1 MMAGLATLK
10 RCHKWL
16 AYLFLS
22 ILVGTEE
29 FADKSS
35 KHSDQPKEVKKRAL
49 RSIQRLNPGAIQFN
63 FPQTVIKNFSATIWV
78 GVAGRVDR

>member
-1 MMAGLATLK
+1 MAGLATLK
-10 RCHKWL
+10 GCYEWL

-35 KHSDQPKEVKKRAL
+35 KHSDQPKEVKKK
-49 RSIQRLNPGAIQFN
+49 S
-63 FPQTVIKNFSATIWV
+63 T
-78 GVAGRVDR
+78 